1 MREKGRK
8 KWIWNFLPAVLGLW
22 LLLGTQEILAAETGG
37 ELQVTDELLRK
48 LDMQEVE
55 DYLKENEETADI
67 SFMDLVTGLIRGN
80 DGENLKAAG
89 SYISNLLFTELRE
102 NKQLLLIIVAIAAS
116 FALLKN
122 FSTIFKNSYI
132 SDLCFVLVYI
142 ELMILLMKSF
152 LIMQDLMQST
162 MGKVVDFMKMLL
174 PVFAMS
180 MVFSNGT
187 NSAAGFYE
195 MTFLIIFVV
204 QWVLL
209 YLLAPLIQIFVV
221 MQFLNYILEGE
232 KFARMCELLEDGIRW
247 GMKIVVTLVMGL
259 NIVQGLIHP
268 AVDRLKMT
276 SWTKTVSMIPG
287 IGNSANAIGEILIGT
302 GMVIKNSV
310 GVAAMLILVIIV
322 AIPLVKIFVM
332 SFLYK
337 LASAILEP
345 VTDKRLAGSVNGVF
359 KGSVLAG
366 KLMLTSLFLFFVTIA
381 MITASTSY
389 VAG

>member
-1 MREKGRK
+1 MREKERRK
-8 KWIWNFLPAVLGLW
+8 KIWQIVFAGICLW
-22 LLLGTQEILAAETGG
+22 LLCSAQVVTAKEIE
-37 ELQVTDELLRK
+37 EDIQITDELLDR
-48 LDMQEVE
+48 LDMKEIE
-55 DYLKENEETADI
+55 DYLKENEETEDI
-67 SFMDLVTGLIRGN
+67 SFLDLVTGFIRGN
-80 DGENLKAAG
+80 DGANLREAG
-89 SYISNLLFTELRE
+89 NYLSKLLFSEFRE
-102 NKQLLLIIVAIAAS
+102 NRQLLVIIVAMAAS

-152 LIMQDLMQST
+152 LIMHELLQST
-162 MGKVVDFMKMLL
+162 LGKIVDFMKMLL

-195 MTFLIIFVV
+195 MTFLVVFLV

-209 YLLAPLIQIFVV
+209 YLLAPLVQIFVV

-232 KFARMCELLEDGIRW
+232 KFSRMCELLEDGIRW

-259 NIVQGLIHP
+259 NVVQGLIYP
-268 AVDRLKMT
+268 AIDRLKT
-276 SWTKTVSMIPG
+276 SSWTKAIGMIPG
-287 IGNSANAIGEILIGT
+287 IGNSANAIGEMLIGT

-310 GVAAMLILVIIV
+310 GVAAMLVLVILVAV
-322 AIPLVKIFVM
+322 PLVKIFVM
-332 SFLYK
+332 SFLYNI
-337 LASAILEP
+337 ASAVLEP
-345 VTDKRLAGSVNGVF
+345 ITDKRIAGSINGVF

-381 MITASTSY
+381 MITAATSY
-389 VAG
+389 AVG

>member
-1 MREKGRK
+1 MREKERRK
-8 KWIWNFLPAVLGLW
+8 KIWQIVFAGICLW
-22 LLLGTQEILAAETGG
+22 LLCSAQVVTAKEIE
-37 ELQVTDELLRK
+37 EDIQITDELLDR
-48 LDMQEVE
+48 LDMKEIE
-55 DYLKENEETADI
+55 DYLKENEETEDI
-67 SFMDLVTGLIRGN
+67 SFLDLVTGFIRGN
-80 DGENLKAAG
+80 DGANLREAG
-89 SYISNLLFTELRE
+89 NYLSKLLFSEFRE
-102 NKQLLLIIVAIAAS
+102 NRQLLVIIVAMAAS

-152 LIMQDLMQST
+152 LIMHELLQST
-162 MGKVVDFMKMLL
+162 LGKIVDFMKMLL

-195 MTFLIIFVV
+195 MTFLVVFLV

-209 YLLAPLIQIFVV
+209 YLLAPLVQIFVV

-232 KFARMCELLEDGIRW
+232 KFSRMCELLEDGIRW

-259 NIVQGLIHP
+259 NVVQGLIYP
-268 AVDRLKMT
+268 AIDRLKT
-276 SWTKTVSMIPG
+276 SSWTKAIGMIPG
-287 IGNSANAIGEILIGT
+287 IGNSANAIGEMLIGT

-310 GVAAMLILVIIV
+310 GVAAMLVLVILVAV
-322 AIPLVKIFVM
+322 PLVKILVM

-337 LASAILEP
+337 IASAVLEP
-345 VTDKRLAGSVNGVF
+345 VTDKRIAGSINGVF

-381 MITASTSY
+381 MITAATSY
-389 VAG
+389 AAG

>member
-1 MREKGRK
+1 MRKKGRRK
-8 KWIWNFLPAVLGLW
+8 KIWRM
-22 LLLGTQEILAAETGG
+22 ILAGICLYLLCGVQGVMAKEV
-37 ELQVTDELLRK
+37 EEDLQITDELLDK
-48 LDMQEVE
+48 LDMKEIE

-67 SFMDLVTGLIRGN
+67 SFLDLVTGFIRGN
-80 DGENLKAAG
+80 DGANLREAG
-89 SYISNLLFTELRE
+89 NYLSKLLFSEFRE
-102 NKQLLLIIVAIAAS
+102 NRQLLVIIVAMAAS

-152 LIMQDLMQST
+152 LIMNELLQST
-162 MGKVVDFMKMLL
+162 LGKIVDFMKMLL

-195 MTFLIIFVV
+195 MTFLVVFLV
-204 QWVLL
+204 QWILL
-209 YLLAPLIQIFVV
+209 YLLAPLIQIYVV

-232 KFARMCELLEDGIRW
+232 KFSRMCELLEDGIRW

-259 NIVQGLIHP
+259 NVVQGLIYP
-268 AVDRLKMT
+268 AIDRLKT
-276 SWTKTVSMIPG
+276 SSWTKAIGMIPG
-287 IGNSANAIGEILIGT
+287 IGNSANAIGEMLIGT

-310 GVAAMLILVIIV
+310 GVAAMLILVILV
-322 AIPLVKIFVM
+322 AVPLVKIFVM

-337 LASAILEP
+337 IASAVLEP
-345 VTDKRLAGSVNGVF
+345 ITDKRIAGSINGVF

-381 MITASTSY
+381 MITAATSY

>member
-1 MREKGRK
+1 MREKERRK
-8 KWIWNFLPAVLGLW
+8 KIWQIVFAGICLW
-22 LLLGTQEILAAETGG
+22 LLCSAQVVTAKEIE
-37 ELQVTDELLRK
+37 EDIQITDELLDR
-48 LDMQEVE
+48 LDMKEIE
-55 DYLKENEETADI
+55 DYLKENEETEDI
-67 SFMDLVTGLIRGN
+67 SFLDLVTGFIRGN
-80 DGENLKAAG
+80 DGANLREAG
-89 SYISNLLFTELRE
+89 NYLSKLLFSEFRE
-102 NKQLLLIIVAIAAS
+102 NRQLLVIIVAMAAS

-152 LIMQDLMQST
+152 LIMHELLQST
-162 MGKVVDFMKMLL
+162 LGKIVDFMKMLL

-195 MTFLIIFVV
+195 MTFLVVFLV

-209 YLLAPLIQIFVV
+209 YLLAPLVQIFVV

-232 KFARMCELLEDGIRW
+232 KFSRMCELLEDGIRW

-259 NIVQGLIHP
+259 NVVQGLIYP
-268 AVDRLKMT
+268 AIDRLKT
-276 SWTKTVSMIPG
+276 SSWTKAIGMIPG
-287 IGNSANAIGEILIGT
+287 IGNSANAIGEMLIGT

-310 GVAAMLILVIIV
+310 GVAAMLVLVILVAV
-322 AIPLVKIFVM
+322 PLVKIFVM

-337 LASAILEP
+337 IASAVLEP
-345 VTDKRLAGSVNGVF
+345 VTDKRIAGSINGVF

-381 MITASTSY
+381 MITAATSY
-389 VAG
+389 AAG

>member
-1 MREKGRK
+1 MREKERRK
-8 KWIWNFLPAVLGLW
+8 KIWQIVFAGICLW
-22 LLLGTQEILAAETGG
+22 LLCSAQVVTAKEIE
-37 ELQVTDELLRK
+37 EDIQITDELLDR
-48 LDMQEVE
+48 LDMKEIE
-55 DYLKENEETADI
+55 DYLKENEETEDI
-67 SFMDLVTGLIRGN
+67 SFLDLVTGFIRGN
-80 DGENLKAAG
+80 DGANLREAG
-89 SYISNLLFTELRE
+89 NYLSKLLFSEFRE
-102 NKQLLLIIVAIAAS
+102 NRQLLVIIVAMAAS

-152 LIMQDLMQST
+152 LIMHELLQST
-162 MGKVVDFMKMLL
+162 LGKIVDFMKMLL

-195 MTFLIIFVV
+195 MTFLVVFLV

-209 YLLAPLIQIFVV
+209 YLLAPLVQIFVV

-232 KFARMCELLEDGIRW
+232 KFSRMCELLEDGIRW

-259 NIVQGLIHP
+259 NVVQGLIYP
-268 AVDRLKMT
+268 AIDRLKT
-276 SWTKTVSMIPG
+276 SSWTKAIGMIPG
-287 IGNSANAIGEILIGT
+287 IGNSANAIGEMLIGT

-310 GVAAMLILVIIV
+310 GVAAMLVLVILVAV
-322 AIPLVKIFVM
+322 PLVKIFVM

-337 LASAILEP
+337 IASAVLEP
-345 VTDKRLAGSVNGVF
+345 ITDKRIAGSINGVF

-381 MITASTSY
+381 MITAATSY
-389 VAG
+389 AAG

>member
-1 MREKGRK
+1 MRK
-8 KWIWNFLPAVLGLW
+8 KERRKKIWQIVFAGLCLW
-22 LLLGTQEILAAETGG
+22 LLCSAQVVTAKEIE
-37 ELQVTDELLRK
+37 EDIQITDELLDR
-48 LDMQEVE
+48 LDMKEIE
-55 DYLKENEETADI
+55 DYLKENEETEDI
-67 SFMDLVTGLIRGN
+67 SFLDLVTGFIRGN
-80 DGENLKAAG
+80 DGANLREAG
-89 SYISNLLFTELRE
+89 NYLSKLLFSEFRE
-102 NKQLLLIIVAIAAS
+102 NRQLLVIIVAMAAS

-152 LIMQDLMQST
+152 LIMHELLQST
-162 MGKVVDFMKMLL
+162 LGKIVDFMKMLL

-195 MTFLIIFVV
+195 MTFLVVFLV

-209 YLLAPLIQIFVV
+209 YLLAPLVQIFVV

-232 KFARMCELLEDGIRW
+232 KFSRMCELLEDGIRW

-259 NIVQGLIHP
+259 NVVQGLIYP
-268 AVDRLKMT
+268 AIDRLKT
-276 SWTKTVSMIPG
+276 SSWTKAIGMIPG
-287 IGNSANAIGEILIGT
+287 IGNSANAIGEMLIGT

-310 GVAAMLILVIIV
+310 GVAAMLVLVILVAV
-322 AIPLVKIFVM
+322 PLVKIFVM

-337 LASAILEP
+337 ITSAVLEP
-345 VTDKRLAGSVNGVF
+345 VTDKRIAGSINGVF

-381 MITASTSY
+381 MITAATSY
-389 VAG
+389 AAG

>member
-1 MREKGRK
+1 MREKERRK
-8 KWIWNFLPAVLGLW
+8 KIWQIVFAGICLW
-22 LLLGTQEILAAETGG
+22 LLCSAQVVTAKEIE
-37 ELQVTDELLRK
+37 EDIQITDELLDR
-48 LDMQEVE
+48 LDMKEIE
-55 DYLKENEETADI
+55 DYLKENEETEDI
-67 SFMDLVTGLIRGN
+67 SFLDLVTGFIRGN
-80 DGENLKAAG
+80 DGANLREAG
-89 SYISNLLFTELRE
+89 NYLSKLLFSEFRE
-102 NKQLLLIIVAIAAS
+102 NRQLLVIIVAMAAS

-152 LIMQDLMQST
+152 LIMHELLQST
-162 MGKVVDFMKMLL
+162 LGKIVDFMKMLL

-195 MTFLIIFVV
+195 MTFLVVFLV

-209 YLLAPLIQIFVV
+209 YLLAPLVQIFVV

-232 KFARMCELLEDGIRW
+232 KFSRMCELLEDGIRW

-259 NIVQGLIHP
+259 NVVQGLIYP
-268 AVDRLKMT
+268 AIDRLKT
-276 SWTKTVSMIPG
+276 SSWTKAIGMIPG
-287 IGNSANAIGEILIGT
+287 IGNSANAIGEMLIGT

-310 GVAAMLILVIIV
+310 GVAAMLVLVILVAV
-322 AIPLVKIFVM
+322 PLVKIFVM

-337 LASAILEP
+337 IVSAVLEP
-345 VTDKRLAGSVNGVF
+345 ITDKRIAGSINGVF

-381 MITASTSY
+381 MITAATSY
-389 VAG
+389 AAG

>member
-1 MREKGRK
+1 MK
-8 KWIWNFLPAVLGLW
+8 
-22 LLLGTQEILAAETGG
+22 EI
-37 ELQVTDELLRK
+37 
-48 LDMQEVE
+48 E
-55 DYLKENEETADI
+55 DYLKENEETEDI
-67 SFMDLVTGLIRGN
+67 SFLDLVTGFIRGN
-80 DGENLKAAG
+80 DGANLREAG
-89 SYISNLLFTELRE
+89 NYLSKLLFSEFRE
-102 NKQLLLIIVAIAAS
+102 NRQLLVIIVAMAAS

-152 LIMQDLMQST
+152 LIMHELLQST
-162 MGKVVDFMKMLL
+162 LGKIVDFMKMLL

-195 MTFLIIFVV
+195 MTFLVVFLV

-209 YLLAPLIQIFVV
+209 YLLAPLVQIFVV

-232 KFARMCELLEDGIRW
+232 KFSRMCELLEDGIRW

-259 NIVQGLIHP
+259 NVVQGLIYP
-268 AVDRLKMT
+268 AIDRLKT
-276 SWTKTVSMIPG
+276 SSWTKAIGMIPG
-287 IGNSANAIGEILIGT
+287 IGNSANAIGEMLIGT

-310 GVAAMLILVIIV
+310 GVAAMLVLVILVAV
-322 AIPLVKIFVM
+322 PLVKIFVM

-337 LASAILEP
+337 IASAVLEP
-345 VTDKRLAGSVNGVF
+345 VTDKRIAGSINGVF

-381 MITASTSY
+381 MITAATSY
-389 VAG
+389 AAG